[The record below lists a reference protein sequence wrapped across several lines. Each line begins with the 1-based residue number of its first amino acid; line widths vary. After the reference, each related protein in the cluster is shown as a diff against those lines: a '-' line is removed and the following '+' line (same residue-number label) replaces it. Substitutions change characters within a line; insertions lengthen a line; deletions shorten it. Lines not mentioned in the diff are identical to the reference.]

1 MSHDQGLLGELAEL
15 MKEEANESDASAQ
28 SIATPIKNTEQVRSP
43 FGDYNWNSGGL
54 FKNKPQAS
62 YLFGNAA
69 QRPSLFNSEKP
80 SIFGK
85 TGTSTL
91 GSG

>member
-1 MSHDQGLLGELAEL
+1 MPDVEDDQGLLEELAEI
-15 MKEEANESDASAQ
+15 MKEEANE
-28 SIATPIKNTEQVRSP
+28 
-43 FGDYNWNSGGL
+43 GDDI
-54 FKNKPQAS
+54 KNKPQTS

-69 QRPSLFNSEKP
+69 QRPSLFNGAKP
-80 SIFGK
+80 STFGK